1 MFNPY
6 YSLAQNFSFISPTI
20 YKSRLY
26 KNLIQLT
33 RDNVFERNVEPE
45 LLWLKDI
52 LPQKAVFLDIGA
64 GIGNYVYYLDYI
76 LFPENIYA
84 FEPNKKLYKKLK
96 KLFPKIN
103 FESLALSDK
112 TETSPLYFPIIY
124 NEELFEKATLKEIS
138 PENEYTKIYSQ
149 KTKSIRLDD
158 WINSKEI
165 SRLDFIKIDIVGQ
178 ELNLLNGANE
188 TINHYKPTLM
198 VKIEQEFHQE
208 NIWEVI
214 SKIVKF
220 GYTAHYLHREKF
232 GLEPLTPEILT
243 QQNTIFAKDDSRYI
257 KNIIFIKNLQ

>member
-45 LLWLKDI
+45 LLWLKEF

-84 FEPNKKLYKKLK
+84 FEPNKKL
-96 KLFPKIN
+96 FPKIN
-103 FESLALSDK
+103 FEPLALSDK
-112 TETSPLYFPIIY
+112 TETSTLSFPIIDT
-124 NEELFEKATLKEIS
+124 EELFEKATLKEIA
-138 PENEYTKIYSQ
+138 PENEAIKIYTQ
-149 KTKSIRLDD
+149 KVQSMRLDD

-178 ELNLLNGANE
+178 ELNLLNGAKK

-198 VKIEQEFHQE
+198 IKIEQEFHQE

-243 QQNTIFAKDDSRYI
+243 QQNTIFAKNDSRYI
-257 KNIIFIKNLQ
+257 KNIIFIKN

>member
-6 YSLAQNFSFISPTI
+6 YSLAQNFYFISPTI

-26 KNLIQLT
+26 KKLIQLT
-33 RDNVFERNVEPE
+33 KDNVFERNVEPE

-52 LPQKAVFLDIGA
+52 LPQKAVFLDVGA

-76 LFPENIYA
+76 LFPENIFA

-103 FESLALSDK
+103 FEPLALSDK
-112 TETSPLYFPIIY
+112 TETSTLSFPIIDT
-124 NEELFEKATLKEIS
+124 EELFEKATLKEIS

-149 KTKSIRLDD
+149 KTQSMRLDD
-158 WINSKEI
+158 WIKSKEI
-165 SRLDFIKIDIVGQ
+165 SRLDFIKIDIIGQ
-178 ELNLLNGANE
+178 ELNLLNGAKE

-198 VKIEQEFHQE
+198 IKIEQEFHQE

-214 SKIVKF
+214 SKIKNL
-220 GYTAHYLHREKF
+220 GYIAHYLHREKF
-232 GLEPLTPEILT
+232 CLEILTSDILT

-257 KNIIFIKNLQ
+257 KNFIFIKN

>member
-45 LLWLKDI
+45 LLWLKEF

-103 FESLALSDK
+103 FEPLALSDK
-112 TETSPLYFPIIY
+112 TETSTLSFPIIDT
-124 NEELFEKATLKEIS
+124 EELFEKATLKEIA
-138 PENEYTKIYSQ
+138 PENEAIKIYTQ
-149 KTKSIRLDD
+149 KVQSMRLDD

-165 SRLDFIKIDIVGQ
+165 SRLDFIKI
-178 ELNLLNGANE
+178 
-188 TINHYKPTLM
+188 LM
-198 VKIEQEFHQE
+198 IKIEQEFHQE

-243 QQNTIFAKDDSRYI
+243 QQNTIFAKNDSRYI
-257 KNIIFIKNLQ
+257 KNIIFIKN